1 MTTSVQQEPSSNA
14 SSSSEEVAST
24 TRRFDRWTYAI
35 LGAIAF
41 VPLLLSSRGEI
52 SADTKAY
59 LLLDPAK
66 LLARAP
72 FMWDAHVD
80 AGTVTHQNIG
90 YLFPLG
96 PWYWTF
102 RTLGLPTWIAERLW
116 FGMLLFA
123 AGAGTLWMLR
133 KLGLRGPGPA
143 VAAFIYMLS
152 PYALA
157 YMGRTSVI
165 LTPWCALPW
174 LIGLM
179 VSALRER
186 TWRAPVLFALIV
198 TVMAGTNASSV
209 IFVLLGPILLAPFA
223 VWVTKETDTKEA
235 VKALLRIAVAT
246 GPAQL
251 WWLSG
256 LYIQGK
262 FGLPILQ
269 LTETVETVAQTST
282 APEVL
287 RGLGYWYFYGKDGL
301 AGWTESGG
309 LYTTT
314 LVMLPLTFALPLFGL
329 LGAVLTRWRY
339 RAYFV
344 LLILAG
350 LVLAIGTYPYRDPSP
365 IGSLIK
371 FTTSLEV
378 GFALRNSPR
387 IVPLLVM
394 GIAGLSAALVDAL
407 VPAIQRRVSGRA
419 GRRLSLALPIGL
431 ICIAIVNLPPLWTG
445 GLIQSDLKFP
455 STLPSYWTDAATWL
469 DEQDGNFRVLEL
481 PGADFGAYR
490 WGETQDPLTP
500 GLIDRPWIGREIT
513 AYGSPASVDLLRALD
528 RPFQEGVGDPQAIAG
543 VARLFSA
550 SDVLLRLDSQFER
563 YRGPVPSTLWSQL
576 GGTTPS
582 NGLGSPTTF
591 GTPVINV
598 PDQRQ
603 PMIDEQHIAASTRS
617 TVTPPLAIYPVENVR
632 PLLRSESTSQ
642 PTVLFGDG
650 DGIVEAAVWDQLPT
664 ERPLFYAATATA
676 SPALF
681 QGIRSSK
688 PNLVIT
694 DTNRK
699 RAQRWGTTR
708 ENNGATETASSQPL
722 VDDPKD
728 TRLELFPGQTPSDQS
743 VAWFGDD
750 VDNVQASTYGNIV
763 AYSTEVRP
771 FNAIDSDPRTAWTT
785 GGFSDVVG
793 DRLTITYTRPISAD
807 HVDLLQ
813 TVGNRW
819 ITKATILLDGIPVT
833 TVDLNDESFN
843 GSGQRVNFGEERS
856 FTTLSVRIDDSNV
869 TGKTNWL
876 GLSNVGF
883 REVTVPGVSAQEWIV
898 TPSSGVDEL
907 APDAT
912 NVSYLFSRL
921 RSNPIEG
928 FRQDTELQLRRIFR
942 VGAASDYQLKGRVR
956 LSAGVN
962 GALIDEIVG
971 RPGLSAGYPI
981 VSGTDYLNG
990 VLEARPSS
998 ALDNNLKTAWTT
1010 RFDGQVG
1017 ASATITNPSPLPFD
1031 RLQLSVINDR
1041 EHSVPTALKLTLDD
1055 GVVRTVPVPDIP
1067 TVETLGN
1074 IATVD
1079 VPTGPLSSRVV
1090 RIAIAAERAVT
1101 TKEYFSGGQ
1110 RILPI
1115 AIAEFGLP
1123 TAVGELPATLPSICR
1138 SDLLTLDGQPQNFT
1152 LEGSVND
1159 ALARSPLALV
1169 PCGAAVGPDTR
1180 LDVGDHRLETSK
1192 GLDTGIDIDAVELRS
1207 VPINP
1212 VSAANGVPVTSATE
1226 TGTNSYSVT
1235 VENATEPFWL
1245 VLGQSLSD
1253 GWNATLRGG
1262 PSLGKPTLIDGYANG
1277 WLIDPA
1283 IAGSTFTVDITW
1295 SPQKFVWAGLAVST
1309 PWLLGLCA
1317 AAILLTWRRRRG
1329 SALKAEA
1336 PEPVIV
1342 SWSAADS
1349 ITLLERL
1356 GIIAFIT
1363 AFAAL
1368 IGGLGVAL
1376 AMTAISILLVWS
1388 RRRAAVATLAV
1399 LGSIGGIVVLY
1410 VGLQYRRQYLNGVE
1424 WPSGFWFAHQ
1434 LGLVAVLTVV
1444 AESLIRWFFRTRSK
1458 RKQSAKDANRINDGS
1473 ALTR

>member
-1 MTTSVQQEPSSNA
+1 MTTATQPSPSSSPT
-14 SSSSEEVAST
+14 SSGQDSAAST
-24 TRRFDRWTYAI
+24 RRIDRWTYSA
-35 LGAIAF
+35 LAAIAF
-41 VPLLLSSRGEI
+41 IPLLLSSRGEI

-66 LLARAP
+66 LLERAP

-96 PWYWTF
+96 PWYWLF
-102 RTLGLPTWIAERLW
+102 RTLGVPTWIAERLW
-116 FGMLLFA
+116 FGLLLFA

-133 KLGLRGPGPA
+133 KLGLRGPGAA

-179 VSALRER
+179 ICSIRER

-209 IFVLLGPILLAPFA
+209 IFVLLGPLLLAPFA
-223 VWVTKETDTKEA
+223 VWVTNETTLKEA
-235 VKALLRIAVAT
+235 FKALLRIAVVT

-309 LYTTT
+309 LYTTS
-314 LVMLPLTFALPLFGL
+314 LVMLALTFALPLFGL
-329 LGAVLTRWRY
+329 LGAVLTRWKY

-344 LLILAG
+344 SLIVIG
-350 LVLAIGTYPYRDPSP
+350 LVFAIGTYPYRDPSP
-365 IGSLIK
+365 LGAFIK

-387 IVPLLVM
+387 IVPLIVI
-394 GIAGLSAALVDAL
+394 GIAGLSAAFVDAII
-407 VPAIQRRVSGRA
+407 PALHRRFSTQIARRV
-419 GRRLSLALPIGL
+419 SLALPLGL
-431 ICIAIVNLPPLWTG
+431 ICIALLNLPPLWTG

-455 STLPSYWTDAATWL
+455 STLPDYWTDAATWL
-469 DEQDGNFRVLEL
+469 DNQEGNLRVLEL

-500 GLIDRPWIGREIT
+500 GLINRPWIGREIT

-528 RPFQEGVGDPQAIAG
+528 RPFQEGVGEPQAIAG

-576 GGTTPS
+576 GGASPS

-591 GTPVINV
+591 GTPTVNI

-603 PMIDEQHIAASTRS
+603 PMIDEQHLAAGSRPS
-617 TVTPPLAIYPVENVR
+617 VTPPIAIYPVDNVR
-632 PLLRSESTSQ
+632 PLLRSETTGQ

-650 DGIVEAAVWDQLPT
+650 DGIVEAAVWNQLPS
-664 ERPLFYAATATA
+664 ERPLFYAATANA
-676 SPALF
+676 SPSLF
-681 QGIRSSK
+681 HGIRVAK

-708 ENNGATETASSQPL
+708 ENNGATETAKSLPL

-728 TRLELFPGQTPSDQS
+728 TRLELFPGQTTSDQS

-750 VDNVQASTYGNIV
+750 VANVQASTYGNIV

-771 FNAIDSDPRTAWTT
+771 INAIDSDPRTAWTT

-793 DRLTITYTRPISAD
+793 DQLTITYTRPITAT

-813 TVGNRW
+813 TEGNRW
-819 ITKATILLDGIPVT
+819 ITKATILLDGVPT
-833 TVDLNDESFN
+833 ETVALNDESFV
-843 GSGQRVNFGEERS
+843 GSGQRVNFGDQRT

-869 TGKTNWL
+869 TGLTNWL

-898 TPSSGVDEL
+898 TPSAGVDEL
-907 APDAT
+907 APSAT
-912 NVSYLFSRL
+912 NVAYLFSRL

-942 VGAASDYQLKGRVR
+942 VGAASDFQITGRVR
-956 LSAGVN
+956 IGAGVN
-962 GALIDEIVG
+962 GALVDEIVG
-971 RPGLSAGYPI
+971 RPGLADGYPI
-981 VSGTDYLNG
+981 VSGVDYLNG

-998 ALDNNLKTAWTT
+998 ALDGNLTTAWTT
-1010 RFDGQVG
+1010 KFDGQVG
-1017 ASATITNPSPLPFD
+1017 ASATVTNPTPLSFD
-1031 RLQLSVINDR
+1031 NLRLSVINDR
-1041 EHSVPTALKLTLDD
+1041 EHSVPTALNLTLDD

-1067 TVETLGN
+1067 TVDTLGN
-1074 IATVD
+1074 VATVD
-1079 VPTGPLSSRVV
+1079 VPTGLLSSRVV
-1090 RIAIAAERAVT
+1090 RISIASERAVT

-1123 TAVGELPATLPSICR
+1123 TRVGALPTTLPSRCR
-1138 SDLLTLDGQPQNFT
+1138 SDLLKLDGQSQSFALDGT
-1152 LEGSVND
+1152 VAD
-1159 ALARSPLALV
+1159 ALARSPLTLV
-1169 PCGAAVGPDTR
+1169 SCGGVNDPVPR
-1180 LDVGDHRLETSK
+1180 LNVGDHQLETSK

-1207 VPINP
+1207 I
-1212 VSAANGVPVTSATE
+1212 PVTPTSIATDVPLTSVTE
-1226 TGTNSYSVT
+1226 TATNSYSVT
-1235 VENATEPFWL
+1235 IENATSPFWL
-1245 VLGQSLSD
+1245 VLGQSLSE
-1253 GWNATLRGG
+1253 GWSATVRGG
-1262 PSLGKPTLIDGYANG
+1262 SSLGSPTLIDGFANG

-1283 IAGSTFTVDITW
+1283 VTGSTFIVDIKWT
-1295 SPQKFVWAGLAVST
+1295 PQKFVWFGLAVSA

-1317 AAILLTWRRRRG
+1317 AALVFAWRRRRMVTLPADANNP
-1329 SALKAEA
+1329 AL
-1336 PEPVIV
+1336 I
-1342 SWSAADS
+1342 SFSTTHS
-1349 ITLLERL
+1349 TTLLERL
-1356 GIIAFIT
+1356 GLVAVVASI
-1363 AFAAL
+1363 AAL

-1376 AMTAISILLVWS
+1376 AMAGISALLVWS
-1388 RRRAAVATLAV
+1388 RRRSAIAALVV

-1410 VGLQYRRQYLNGVE
+1410 TGLQYRRQFPNGVE

-1434 LGLVAVLTVV
+1434 LGLVAVLTVA
-1444 AESLIRWFFRTRSK
+1444 AETLIRWFLRTRSK
-1458 RKQSAKDANRINDGS
+1458 RKQRANDASNIRDGS